1 MDSESLTWLQGWYD
15 AQAKDGWEHRYGVR
29 VSTLDNPGWS
39 VTVDLG
45 ETALADR
52 PFETLNLDRGERD
65 WVYCWV
71 EEGRFE
77 GRGGPQNLAEILAAF
92 RTFAGA

>member
-1 MDSESLTWLQGWYD
+1 MDNDLLTWLQGWYD
-15 AQAKDGWEHRYGVR
+15 ARANGTWEHRYGVR
-29 VSTLDNPGWS
+29 IATLDNPGWS
-39 VTVDLG
+39 VTVDLS

-52 PFETLNLDRGERD
+52 PFETLNLDRGEHD
-65 WVYCWV
+65 WIYCWV

-77 GRGGPQNLAEILAAF
+77 GRGGPHNLAEILAAF